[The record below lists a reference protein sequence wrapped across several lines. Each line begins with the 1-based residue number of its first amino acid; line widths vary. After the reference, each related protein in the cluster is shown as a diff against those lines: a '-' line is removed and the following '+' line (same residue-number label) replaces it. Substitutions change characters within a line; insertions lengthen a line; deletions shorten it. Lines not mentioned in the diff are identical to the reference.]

1 MSDLSNIR
9 LFATHP
15 HTCSYLPDE
24 QATTIFVDPNT
35 DVDADLYSRLSEMGF
50 RRSGGHIYR
59 PQCENC
65 QACIP
70 ARIPVNLFKPN
81 RRQKRCWKRNQD
93 LTVTEAAHIG
103 TDEHYALYDLYIRQR
118 HADGDMYPPSREQF
132 DAFLTDEWG
141 VTRFLE
147 FRHANRLIGVAV
159 TDCMN
164 NGYSAVYTYFD
175 PAEYR
180 RSLGVFAI
188 LYQIEKAKQAGLNAL
203 YLGYWIKNCQKM
215 SYKTDYRP
223 LEILV
228 QNRWIRV
235 N

>member
-1 MSDLSNIR
+1 
-9 LFATHP
+9 
-15 HTCSYLPDE
+15 
-24 QATTIFVDPNT
+24 
-35 DVDADLYSRLSEMGF
+35 
-50 RRSGGHIYR
+50 
-59 PQCENC
+59 
-65 QACIP
+65 
-70 ARIPVNLFKPN
+70 
-81 RRQKRCWKRNQD
+81 
-93 LTVTEAAHIG
+93 
-103 TDEHYALYDLYIRQR
+103 
-118 HADGDMYPPSREQF
+118 
-132 DAFLTDEWG
+132 
-141 VTRFLE
+141 
-147 FRHANRLIGVAV
+147 
-159 TDCMN
+159 MN